1 MIILVGKSCSG
12 KDTVVK
18 ELAKMGYNKIVT
30 CTTRPPRPGEIDGR
44 EYHFLDKMNFLTC
57 GYKGTARN
65 GWNQGRLGDIHDRVP
80 HLDDIEEE

>member
-44 EYHFLDKMNFLTC
+44 EYHFLNKMKTGIRNIYELWHASIN
-57 GYKGTARN
+57 TA
-65 GWNQGRLGDIHDRVP
+65 LIT
-80 HLDDIEEE
+80 LC